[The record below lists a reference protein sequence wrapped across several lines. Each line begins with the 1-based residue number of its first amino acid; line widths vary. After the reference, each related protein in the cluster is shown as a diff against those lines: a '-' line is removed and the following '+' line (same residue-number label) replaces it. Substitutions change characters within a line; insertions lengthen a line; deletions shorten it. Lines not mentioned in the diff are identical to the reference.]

1 MFTPVL
7 AKHTKRFSL
16 VDAVSVRRGSHAEK
30 LRTGLDHSSSGEP
43 MPFAYKLES
52 PNFVPCKAR
61 GSELLF
67 IGCGATHYTNAIQ
80 ETCNEPNSFN
90 AYERSEFRGERIGIG
105 LMGMIGFG
113 VAASTGK
120 RRRIALL
127 RGLAF

>member
-1 MFTPVL
+1 
-7 AKHTKRFSL
+7 
-16 VDAVSVRRGSHAEK
+16 
-30 LRTGLDHSSSGEP
+30 

-67 IGCGATHYTNAIQ
+67 IGYGATHYTNAIQ

-120 RRRIALL
+120 RRRIALCVVSL
-127 RGLAF
+127 FDSVDFPYRASIGNPTLAKHVTTALPGCSSRVSEITRL